1 MTVGR
6 SGEAMLGVADEGARD
21 DAADAVLAAQDLAGD
36 AAVFIELLQGNDIL
50 VRRDLEHGV
59 GRGVDD
65 QVASFHM
72 LRAVFLDDLGARP
85 RCISQHAASRG
96 LAEGLQNLLGE
107 AVRVG
112 RQGIFRDQAGD
123 LPMADGGILAR
134 RGLVQ
139 TGNRAALRLR
149 LGQIVHAVDVAEAVG
164 DQVGNMELFRC
175 GAAFQRV
182 DTVISE
188 LCGVGRFAAA
198 AGIQNDQKDT
208 FHIHSPLL

>member
-1 MTVGR
+1 
-6 SGEAMLGVADEGARD
+6 
-21 DAADAVLAAQDLAGD
+21 
-36 AAVFIELLQGNDIL
+36 
-50 VRRDLEHGV
+50 
-59 GRGVDD
+59 
-65 QVASFHM
+65 
-72 LRAVFLDDLGARP
+72 
-85 RCISQHAASRG
+85 
-96 LAEGLQNLLGE
+96 
-107 AVRVG
+107 
-112 RQGIFRDQAGD
+112 
-123 LPMADGGILAR
+123 MADGGILAR